1 MEGKVVRVGLADGE
15 RSSWTS
21 VPAALGGGGG
31 IWGWGGVACSRAA
44 DLLLVATGNAFSGG
58 SNVGAAFSESAGYG
72 EQLVGLTP
80 DLAVVGASHPR
91 DIKPKLDLDFVGSP
105 VVASPPGCP
114 ELALV
119 LNKNGVLYAWRTDRI
134 AAGPEWSVRVARTT
148 PDAPVLT
155 QPAWSPG
162 LGSAYVVGL
171 RNVTRVAVG
180 ADCRP
185 SVAWSRPLGAGLQ
198 NSSPTLAGRMLWFVR
213 NGDSG
218 ALLLGLDPADGSVR
232 CVRPRLCRP
241 SRHLRWS
248 AVACTPARSAA
259 C

>member
-1 MEGKVVRVGLADGE
+1 M
-15 RSSWTS
+15 
-21 VPAALGGGGG
+21 
-31 IWGWGGVACSRAA
+31 
-44 DLLLVATGNAFSGG
+44 
-58 SNVGAAFSESAGYG
+58 
-72 EQLVGLTP
+72 
-80 DLAVVGASHPR
+80 
-91 DIKPKLDLDFVGSP
+91 
-105 VVASPPGCP
+105 
-114 ELALV
+114 

-213 NGDSG
+213 NGNSG

-232 CVRPRLCRP
+232 VRAPAALPTFAAPSVVGRRLYAG
-241 SRHLRWS
+241 SFGGVLN
-248 AVACTPARSAA
+248 AYALGG
-259 C
+259 